1 LSFSHEGYGQAT
13 SLSKIK
19 EQLVGTKHQPP
30 YKTPVPG
37 DYYTHP
43 NTSSPHAERKANAAI
58 VMLARNGDLP
68 GIVKSMKQME
78 DRFNKKFHYPYVFL
92 NEEPFTDKFKQ
103 YAPCHIKY
111 YSDLTHFC
119 RRTSE
124 LTDSKTQYGLIPHD
138 NWYQPDWIDE
148 KKATE
153 ARDAMVKNQVIYG
166 GMLRVS
172 SKQMI
177 SLRFV
182 PTQVV
187 YRTFDFSCFELH
199 ES

>member
-1 LSFSHEGYGQAT
+1 
-13 SLSKIK
+13 
-19 EQLVGTKHQPP
+19 
-30 YKTPVPG
+30 
-37 DYYTHP
+37 
-43 NTSSPHAERKANAAI
+43 
-58 VMLARNGDLP
+58 MLARNGDLP

-78 DRFNKKFHYPYVFL
+78 DRFNNKFQYPYVFL

-103 YAPCHIKY
+103 YAPCNMKRLF
-111 YSDLTHFC
+111 DLTHIC

-124 LTDSKTQYGLIPHD
+124 LTNSKTQYGLIPHD

-153 ARDAMVKNQVIYG
+153 ARDDMVKNQVIYG

-182 PTQVV
+182 RTQVA
-187 YRTFDFSCFELH
+187 YRTFDFSCFELY